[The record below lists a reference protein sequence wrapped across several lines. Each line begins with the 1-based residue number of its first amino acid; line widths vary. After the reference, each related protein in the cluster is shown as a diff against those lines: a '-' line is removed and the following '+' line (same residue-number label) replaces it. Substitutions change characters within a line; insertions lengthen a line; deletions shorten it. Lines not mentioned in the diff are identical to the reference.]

1 LLSVV
6 PLWLVYEGLRF
17 ELAPEERNGAEA
29 LVTDGLLL
37 LGPHAHL
44 ILRLVLLSLVVV
56 SAIVVARQRLPWLR
70 IAVVS
75 ALEGI
80 VYGFLLGPLTQVLT
94 MHVLES
100 GALCLSAPQ
109 SVAIGQLDAVELVGS
124 IGAGLFEEA
133 VFRLLL
139 VSGLA
144 LALTRAAPAFGM
156 PRALGVIASVV
167 IAALAFS
174 WFHHVGPGGEP
185 FRMPVFVFRLVAG
198 ILLGFVFV
206 LRGFAVVVYMHA
218 AYDVHYYLLHD

>member
-1 LLSVV
+1 MALLSVL
-6 PLWLVYEGLRF
+6 PLWLIYEGLRF

-44 ILRLVLLSLVVV
+44 ILRLVLLSLVIV

-70 IAVVS
+70 IAFVS

-94 MHVLES
+94 MRVLES
-100 GALCLSAPQ
+100 GALSIP
-109 SVAIGQLDAVELVGS
+109 AIGRLDAVELVGS

-144 LALTRAAPAFGM
+144 LALTRAARAFGLH
-156 PRALGVIASVV
+156 RALGVIASIV
-167 IAALAFS
+167 IAAFAFS
-174 WFHHVGPGGEP
+174 WFHHVGPGGEV
-185 FRMPVFVFRLVAG
+185 FRMPVFVFRVVAG
-198 ILLGFVFV
+198 ILLGFVFA